1 MNKVLK
7 AITIVACAAM
17 LVAGSVAATLAYI
30 ATKTNPITNTFV
42 AGDVTITLTET
53 TGSDYTMVPGTTI
66 EKDPIITVSQG
77 SEKCWLFVKVTET
90 EHFDTY
96 LSYSMD
102 ASWTTYAGEEGVYYC
117 LVDAKNAEQIV
128 HVLENDEITA
138 NANCTK
144 EQYNDII
151 ASGNKPTLT
160 FTAYAVQYVGF
171 EETVDNYIE
180 SAWTV
185 AKAAQVATP

>member
-90 EHFDTY
+90 EHFDDY
-96 LSYSMD
+96 LTYSMD
-102 ASWTTYAGEEGVYYC
+102 ASWTPYAGEEGVYYC
-117 LVDAKNAEQIV
+117 LVDAKNAQQIV
-128 HVLENDEITA
+128 HVLANDKITA
-138 NANCTK
+138 NADCTK

-151 ASGNKPTLT
+151 ASGDKPTLT

-180 SAWTV
+180 NAWTV